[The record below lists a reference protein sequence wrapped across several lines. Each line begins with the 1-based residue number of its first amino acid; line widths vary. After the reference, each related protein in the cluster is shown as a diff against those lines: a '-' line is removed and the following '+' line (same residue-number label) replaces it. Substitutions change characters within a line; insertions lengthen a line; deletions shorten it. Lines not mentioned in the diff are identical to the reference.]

1 MVAYIVRRLLWII
14 PVLLGVSLLVFG
26 IMKLI
31 PGDAAEAMVAVDGS
45 REDIENMRRVL
56 GLDQPVYVQY
66 GRFLKRLLV
75 LDLGTSTVTRLPV
88 LDEITS
94 RIGPTVELAV
104 AAFLLAIT
112 VGVVTGVVSATLQ
125 HSVWDTLATLL
136 SVIGVSMPIFWF
148 GLMLMMLFSVWL
160 GWLPATGAGSW
171 QQLIL
176 PAIALGSASTAII
189 ARQTRA
195 AMLEVLHQDYVRTA
209 RAKGLTETVVVV
221 RHALRNAMIP
231 TVTVAGLQVGYLL
244 GGSVLTETVFARPGL
259 GSLLV
264 NSIRSRDIPTVQGT
278 IMFLASVFVVIN
290 LIVDLLDVKLDPRIS
305 YD

>member
-1 MVAYIVRRLLWII
+1 MAYIVRRLLWII

-290 LIVDLLDVKLDPRIS
+290 LIVDLLYVKLDPRIS

>member
-290 LIVDLLDVKLDPRIS
+290 LIVDLLYVKLDPRIS